1 MDLYVAYTKTEIN
14 DAAEKELQITNDCM
28 TDINRHLS
36 NIKKRILID
45 DNTILSIIAALNA
58 GFHII
63 LYGPPGTA
71 KTTISEF
78 LPVEFYGAKCNLH
91 TADSEWNVRKV
102 IGGVAVTYDN
112 SVFPAR
118 EQIGPKDGYIVEDIL
133 ECYESRLET
142 TDFDTVFTVI
152 DEFNRTNMD
161 ECLGPM
167 FTAMGSEDKTLK
179 LDYNKGFKDDF
190 LQIKIPKG
198 YRIICNMNKYD
209 RTFTNELSEALSR
222 RFKWI
227 YIGAPESDD
236 YSQEE
241 QIVDGNVFGIISSIK
256 PNMPV
261 NLTDIE
267 KCENSVLFETCITA
281 HIYTVINDL
290 RNDLEVGTSYKIDA
304 IRLANHFFKLKMAA
318 VDWSLYPGADAVKAC
333 SKTSAEDVGALTNPG
348 MEFEL
353 CELIRKIIRDTI
365 DAALVMTVVPACES
379 LEEIDA
385 IERNRLRFEQF
396 ERCKSELERMKISL

>member
-1 MDLYVAYTKTEIN
+1 M
-14 DAAEKELQITNDCM
+14 
-28 TDINRHLS
+28 
-36 NIKKRILID
+36 
-45 DNTILSIIAALNA
+45 
-58 GFHII
+58 
-63 LYGPPGTA
+63 
-71 KTTISEF
+71 
-78 LPVEFYGAKCNLH
+78 
-91 TADSEWNVRKV
+91 RKV

-227 YIGAPESDD
+227 YIC
-236 YSQEE
+236 
-241 QIVDGNVFGIISSIK
+241 
-256 PNMPV
+256 
-261 NLTDIE
+261 L
-267 KCENSVLFETCITA
+267 L
-281 HIYTVINDL
+281 YT
-290 RNDLEVGTSYKIDA
+290 S
-304 IRLANHFFKLKMAA
+304 
-318 VDWSLYPGADAVKAC
+318 
-333 SKTSAEDVGALTNPG
+333 
-348 MEFEL
+348 
-353 CELIRKIIRDTI
+353 
-365 DAALVMTVVPACES
+365 
-379 LEEIDA
+379 
-385 IERNRLRFEQF
+385 
-396 ERCKSELERMKISL
+396 RCV